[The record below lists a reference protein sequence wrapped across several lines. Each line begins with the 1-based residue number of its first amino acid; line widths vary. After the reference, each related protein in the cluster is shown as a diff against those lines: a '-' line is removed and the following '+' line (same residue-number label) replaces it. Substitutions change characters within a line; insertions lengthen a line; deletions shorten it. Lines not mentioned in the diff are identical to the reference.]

1 LPSKRNEVFASFRRQ
16 RVYGRPDDLGKALE
30 RLAMGRPAV
39 IAGGTDFYP
48 ARVGRALESE
58 VLDLSR
64 IAALRGIEAAPDH
77 WRIGALTTWTDLVR
91 APLPPALAALA
102 QAAIEVGGPQVQ
114 NRGTLGGNLCNAS
127 PAADGVP
134 ALLALDARVELASLR
149 GVRTLALADFVLGA
163 RRTALAPDELLVA
176 VRLPRGTPAARS
188 RFLKLGHRRYLVIS
202 IAMVA
207 VSVDVDAAGR
217 AVHVGAAVGSC
228 SAVARRLPALE
239 AALQGTP
246 REAIS
251 EIAAGVLRDPEILA
265 PLAPIDDVRGTAAY
279 RMDAVAT
286 LLRRAFGDL
295 AA

>member
-1 LPSKRNEVFASFRRQ
+1 
-16 RVYGRPDDLGKALE
+16 VYGRPDDLGKALE
-30 RLAMGRPAV
+30 RLAAGRPAV

-48 ARVGRALESE
+48 ARVGRAVETD
-58 VLDLSR
+58 VLDLSQ
-64 IAALRGIEAAPDH
+64 IAALRGVSAAPDH

-91 APLPPALAALA
+91 APLPPALSALSQAAL
-102 QAAIEVGGPQVQ
+102 EVGGPQVQ
-114 NRGTLGGNLCNAS
+114 NRGTIGGNLCNAS

-134 ALLALDARVELASLR
+134 ALLALDARVELASVR

-176 VRLPRGTPAARS
+176 VLLPRGTAAARS

-207 VSVDVDAAGR
+207 VSVDVDGAGR
-217 AVHVGAAVGSC
+217 CTRVGAAVGSC
-228 SAVARRLPALE
+228 SAAARRLPALE
-239 AALQGTP
+239 AALDGTP
-246 REAIS
+246 RDGLGET
-251 EIAAGVLRDPEILA
+251 AALALRDPAVLA

-279 RMDAVAT
+279 RLDAVAT
-286 LLRRAFGDL
+286 LLRRALGDL

>member
-1 LPSKRNEVFASFRRQ
+1 M
-16 RVYGRPDDLGKALE
+16 YGRPEELGQAL
-30 RLAMGRPAV
+30 RWLATSRPAIV
-39 IAGGTDFYP
+39 AGGTDFHP
-48 ARVGRALESE
+48 ARVGRPPEAEI
-58 VLDLSR
+58 LDLSR
-64 IAALRGIEAAPDH
+64 LAALRGITADGSG
-77 WRIGALTTWTDLVR
+77 WRIGALTTWTDVAR
-91 APLPPALAALA
+91 AALPPLFDALA
-102 QAAIEVGGPQVQ
+102 QAALEVGGLQVQ
-114 NRGTLGGNLCNAS
+114 NRGTVGGNLCNAS

-149 GVRTLALADFVLGA
+149 GARTLALADFVFGA

-217 AVHVGAAVGSC
+217 AVRVGAAVGSC
-228 SAVARRLPALE
+228 SAAARRLPALE
-239 AALQGTP
+239 AALEGTP
-246 REAIS
+246 REAIA
-251 EIAAGVLRDPEILA
+251 ETAAGALRDPAVLA

-279 RMDAVAT
+279 RLDAVAT

>member
-1 LPSKRNEVFASFRRQ
+1 
-16 RVYGRPDDLGKALE
+16 VYGRPEELGQAL
-30 RLAMGRPAV
+30 RWLATSRPAIV
-39 IAGGTDFYP
+39 AGGTDFHP
-48 ARVGRALESE
+48 ARVGRPPEAEI
-58 VLDLSR
+58 LDLSR
-64 IAALRGIEAAPDH
+64 LAALRGITADGSG
-77 WRIGALTTWTDLVR
+77 WRIGALTTWTDVAR
-91 APLPPALAALA
+91 AALPPLFDALA
-102 QAAIEVGGPQVQ
+102 QAALEVGGLQVQ
-114 NRGTLGGNLCNAS
+114 NRGTVGGNLCNAS

-149 GVRTLALADFVLGA
+149 GARTLALADFVFGA

-217 AVHVGAAVGSC
+217 AVRVGAAVGSC
-228 SAVARRLPALE
+228 SAAARRLPALE
-239 AALQGTP
+239 AALEGTP
-246 REAIS
+246 REAIA
-251 EIAAGVLRDPEILA
+251 ETAAGALRDPAVLA

-279 RMDAVAT
+279 RLDAVAT